1 MAWFKVDDALAFNMK
16 AVSAGNIALGLW
28 VRAGSWS
35 CQQLTDGFVP
45 EAMVAAL
52 GGSHDEAQALVASGL
67 WHPVPD
73 GFVFHDWDEY
83 QEPSEKVKERRAAA
97 RERMR
102 NVRANKSR
110 TDTERSS
117 EPRDLFGG
125 SSLNPDPTRPD
136 PTLSTS
142 NEVESAPLSPFCSK
156 HPKGTEAR
164 CRACGT
170 ARMAFEAARAA
181 ERSKPTPVPMRAA
194 ECDEHP
200 GYPLPC
206 DRCAAEA
213 REAS

>member
-16 AVSAGNIALGLW
+16 AVSAGNTALGLW

-45 EAMVAAL
+45 EAMVPAL
-52 GGSHDEAQALVASGL
+52 SGSQNDADALVDAGL
-67 WHPVPD
+67 WHPVAG

-102 NVRANKSR
+102 EVRANKTR
-110 TDTERSS
+110 TTTERGS

-142 NEVESAPLSPFCSK
+142 NEVESALSPFCSK
-156 HPKGTEAR
+156 HPNGTEAR
-164 CRACGT
+164 CRPCGT
-170 ARMAFEAARAA
+170 ARMAFEAEKAR
-181 ERSKPTPVPMRAA
+181 ERSKPTPVPSRSP
-194 ECDEHP
+194 ECREHP
-200 GYPLPC
+200 GWPLPC
-206 DRCAAEA
+206 DKCAQIAAEVA
-213 REAS
+213 